1 MPLEAAKEVLDAPSM
16 AIETLVKRP
25 LVDALAAGRKAGKD
39 AHFVELTTQ
48 RIGSVTLVPEQGG
61 ALTGIEPRNE
71 IGCLD
76 AIRCI
81 ASAELQNDRS
91 PESVRDGMDLC
102 RQAAAALRATH
113 RSKLQSCETTFRL

>member
-71 IGCLD
+71 IGV
-76 AIRCI
+76 
-81 ASAELQNDRS
+81 
-91 PESVRDGMDLC
+91 P
-102 RQAAAALRATH
+102 
-113 RSKLQSCETTFRL
+113 